1 MSEIAPIIFI
11 FLTFSA
17 VAAAVYGIGRYAFI
31 HMQMQR
37 RLPAYAPGGDSLSA
51 QSTARL
57 YAFIAKNF
65 DERRFGVDN
74 TMRGKLRRDLLR
86 AGFFRS
92 DALNIYI
99 FSRLALVVAVPLFAY
114 LLIQVFFNQAPLLLK
129 FGILIIA
136 LLIAILGTDAYLS
149 RRQRTLLDKYRRA
162 FPDLLDLLTVCVDA
176 GLSLEAGLDR
186 VTGEIAKQNRELGLN
201 LMMVTAEMRAGRS
214 TVEALE
220 SFSDRVCLDESRSLV
235 LVLRQSVELGSDV
248 SEALHVFSDEMR
260 EKRLLRAEEAANKLP
275 VKMTLPMGLFIFPVI
290 LLVIMLPIGIRLMT
304 TVFNH

>member
-1 MSEIAPIIFI
+1 MSEIAPIF
-11 FLTFSA
+11 FLLLTFGA
-17 VAAAVYGIGRYAFI
+17 VVAAVFGIGRYVNI
-31 HMQMQR
+31 KVQMQR
-37 RLPAYAPGGDSLSA
+37 RLPAAGPGGESPA
-51 QSTARL
+51 FQSSARL

-74 TMRGKLRRDLLR
+74 TLRGKLRLDLLR
-86 AGFFRS
+86 AGFFRN

-99 FSRLALVVAVPLFAY
+99 FSRLALVIVLPLLAY
-114 LLIQVFFNQAPLLLK
+114 LLIQTTFTGVPLAGKFAILLVS
-129 FGILIIA
+129 
-136 LLIAILGTDAYLS
+136 LLIAILGADAYLS
-149 RRQRTLLDKYRRA
+149 RCKNTLLEKYRRV

-186 VTGEIAKQNRELGLN
+186 VTGESVKQNRELGLN

-220 SFSDRVCLDESRSLV
+220 SFSERVCLDEARSLV

-248 SEALHVFSDEMR
+248 GEALHVFSDEMR

-290 LLVIMLPIGIRLMT
+290 LLVIMLPIGIRLAT
-304 TVFNH
+304 TVFK

>member
-1 MSEIAPIIFI
+1 M
-11 FLTFSA
+11 
-17 VAAAVYGIGRYAFI
+17 
-31 HMQMQR
+31 
-37 RLPAYAPGGDSLSA
+37 
-51 QSTARL
+51 
-57 YAFIAKNF
+57 
-65 DERRFGVDN
+65 
-74 TMRGKLRRDLLR
+74 RRDLLR

-99 FSRLALVVAVPLFAY
+99 FSRLALVVVLPLLAY
-114 LLIQVFFNQAPLLLK
+114 ILIQVFFVQAPLFLK
-129 FGILIIA
+129 FGVLLVS
-136 LLIAILGTDAYLS
+136 LLIAILGADAYLS
-149 RRQRTLLDKYRRA
+149 RRHRTLAEKYRGL

-186 VTGEIAKQNRELGLN
+186 VTNEIAKQNRELGLH

-220 SFSDRVCLDESRSLV
+220 GFSDRVGLDEARSLV

-248 SEALHVFSDEMR
+248 SDSLHIFSDEMR

-290 LLVIMLPIGIRLMT
+290 LLVIMLPIAIRLGT
-304 TVFNH
+304 TVFK

>member
-1 MSEIAPIIFI
+1 MSEIAPTTFVL
-11 FLTFSA
+11 LTFGA
-17 VAAAVYGIGRYAFI
+17 VVAAVFGIGRYMFI
-31 HMQMQR
+31 QMQMQR
-37 RLPAYAPGGDSLSA
+37 RLPAAGLGGDSPA
-51 QSTARL
+51 FQSSARL

-74 TMRGKLRRDLLR
+74 TLRGKLRLDLIK
-86 AGFFRS
+86 AGFFRN

-99 FSRLALVVAVPLFAY
+99 FSRLALVVVLPLLAY
-114 LLIQVFFNQAPLLLK
+114 VLIQTFFTQVPFVAKFAVLLMS
-129 FGILIIA
+129 
-136 LLIAILGTDAYLS
+136 LLIAILGADAYLS
-149 RRQRTLLDKYRRA
+149 RRKNVLIEKYRRV

-186 VTGEIAKQNRELGLN
+186 VTGEIVKQNRELGLN

-220 SFSDRVCLDESRSLV
+220 SFSERVSLDEARSLV

-290 LLVIMLPIGIRLMT
+290 LLVIMLPIGIRLAT
-304 TVFNH
+304 TVFK

>member
-1 MSEIAPIIFI
+1 MSNLASLTFL
-11 FLTFSA
+11 FLTFGA
-17 VAAAVYGIGRYAFI
+17 VVAAVFGIGRYVSI
-31 HMQMQR
+31 QMQMQR
-37 RLPAYAPGGDSLSA
+37 RLPTTGVGGDSPSI

-57 YAFIAKNF
+57 YAFIAKHF

-74 TMRGKLRRDLLR
+74 TLRGKLRRDLLR
-86 AGFFRS
+86 AGFFRN

-99 FSRLALVVAVPLFAY
+99 FARLALVIVLPLLTYIITQAFFAQVPLLY
-114 LLIQVFFNQAPLLLK
+114 K
-129 FGILIIA
+129 FGVLLVV
-136 LLIAILGTDAYLS
+136 LLIAILGADAYLS
-149 RRQRTLLDKYRRA
+149 RRQGLMVEKYRRV

-186 VTGEIAKQNRELGLN
+186 VTGEIVKQNRELGLN

-214 TVEALE
+214 TVDALE
-220 SFSDRVCLDESRSLV
+220 SFADRVSLDEARSFV

-248 SEALHVFSDEMR
+248 GEALHVFSDEMR

-290 LLVIMLPIGIRLMT
+290 LLVIILPIIIRLGA
-304 TVFNH
+304 TVFK